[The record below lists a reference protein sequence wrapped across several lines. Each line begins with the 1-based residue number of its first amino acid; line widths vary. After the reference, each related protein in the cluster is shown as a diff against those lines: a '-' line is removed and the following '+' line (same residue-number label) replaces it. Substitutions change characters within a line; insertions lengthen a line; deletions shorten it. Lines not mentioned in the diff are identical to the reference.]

1 MAAQKHNNTKMK
13 KYRKHR
19 RIIKTIKSEHSSTMK
34 KRNGAHKQILF
45 VDFEGHNKIVHF
57 LAGTFPRTDL
67 AAAYND
73 VV

>member
-1 MAAQKHNNTKMK
+1 
-13 KYRKHR
+13 
-19 RIIKTIKSEHSSTMK
+19 MK